1 VVILKVQRT
10 LVLHEV
16 SKNVDIESSHRM
28 LLLKVHS
35 ESSQNIVTE
44 GSQTVGTEGS
54 QNVGTEGSQNV
65 GTEGSHERSTEVS
78 NLEKV
83 SSKVFWKF

>member
-1 VVILKVQRT
+1 
-10 LVLHEV
+10 
-16 SKNVDIESSHRM
+16 M

-35 ESSQNIVTE
+35 ESSQNIVTK
-44 GSQTVGTEGS
+44 GS
-54 QNVGTEGSQNV
+54 QNVGNEVLQNV
-65 GTEGSHERSTEVS
+65 GAEGSHERSTEVS